1 MLFRTA
7 SLTVVIIGVFAVAAL
22 ALGTEGFGNAAL
34 PAGYVQNQALLPL
47 ANHKHRV
54 HWQEVNGDLRLSYRG
69 SNEALNEFLRQFAG
83 TTEPVREVI
92 LLPGPGETMTFDRR
106 KLGCDWVLHIP
117 GGLYLHRASKENGT
131 LVMEKHPTLTIYVS
145 RVAPPT
151 PPDAKQLEQLIG
163 QLEDDK
169 FAVREKAV
177 EELTKLGHA
186 AAPTLHK
193 GLENNPPRETRRR
206 IEAVLDRLTGLDL
219 DLLKFPSGVRVL
231 DMIDLRKR
239 YEAGLKS
246 GEYDIRGQAVGQ
258 LAHLAQYTDDT
269 IPLVIDTLKTD
280 KHEYVRR
287 CAAGALGNLGVR
299 AKDALPVLK
308 EGLNDPDA
316 NIRSTFEQ
324 MIDWI
329 EKAPEAT
336 PAGMARFQAIQKQIA
351 VQRASRPSN

>member
-1 MLFRTA
+1 M
-7 SLTVVIIGVFAVAAL
+7 LTVVLVGCLTAEAL

-54 HWQEVNGDLRLSYRG
+54 YWQEINGDLRLSYRG
-69 SNEALNEFLRQFAG
+69 PNEALNEFLRQFAG
-83 TTEPVREVI
+83 TAEPVREVI

-117 GGLYLHRASKENGT
+117 GGLYLHRATKENGT
-131 LVMEKHPTLTIYVS
+131 QVMEKHTTLTIYVS

-151 PPDAKQLEQLIG
+151 PPDAKQLELLVG

-169 FAVREKAV
+169 FAVREKAL
-177 EELTKLGHA
+177 EELIKLGHA
-186 AAPTLHK
+186 AAPKLRTA
-193 GLENNPPRETRRR
+193 LESNPPRETRRR
-206 IEAVLDRLTGLDL
+206 IEAVLDRLTGIDL
-219 DLLKFPSGVRVL
+219 ELIKFPSGVRVL
-231 DMIDLRKR
+231 DLNDLRKR

-246 GEYDIRGQAVGQ
+246 GEHDIRGQAVAQ

-269 IPLVIDTLKTD
+269 IPLVIGTLTTD

-287 CAAGALGNLGVR
+287 CAAGALGNLGAR
-299 AKDALPVLK
+299 AKAALPVLK
-308 EGLNDPDA
+308 EGLKDPDA
-316 NIRSTFEQ
+316 NIRGTFEQ

-329 EKAPEAT
+329 EKAPVASPTE
-336 PAGMARFQAIQKQIA
+336 MARFQAIQKQIA
-351 VQRASRPSN
+351 AQQAARPSN